1 MYTPIMTPN
10 LMTMKMRLF
19 WVWFKTLGEYGIMG
33 PLIHE
38 FNDESRADE
47 MVCNDWAFSC
57 RNSSISIEFAVG

>member
-1 MYTPIMTPN
+1 
-10 LMTMKMRLF
+10 MRLF